1 MSLTRTGIPPDP
13 LPASAD
19 IFIRPCEEEGR
30 VGADIPCPGA
40 ECAGLGLGAGMLNPP
55 GSSRLGLASSL
66 MYITL
71 QIPRTLLPIFGDVS
85 PLDMA
90 ARCWRAS
97 RSISIGLYDAPSLE
111 MVTVRYLDGVY
122 HSLCGNVGLQ
132 SEPHILQVSWG
143 NRRG

>member
-1 MSLTRTGIPPDP
+1 MLTRTGIPPDP

-19 IFIRPCEEEGR
+19 ISIRPCKEEGR

-40 ECAGLGLGAGMLNPP
+40 ECAGLGLGAGTAPLHLPDQ
-55 GSSRLGLASSL
+55 ASYCIFTYV
-66 MYITL
+66 ML
-71 QIPRTLLPIFGDVS
+71 QIPRTLLPIFGEVS

-90 ARCWRAS
+90 SRCSRAS
-97 RSISIGLYDAPSLE
+97 RSISIGLYDPPSLE

-122 HSLCGNVGLQ
+122 HSLCGSTGLQ
-132 SEPHILQVSWG
+132 SESYESSR